1 MKRERCNPF
10 IDAPL
15 TMKRIVLMAVSTI
28 VFVASAIYGTI
39 RGVLGFCSKN
49 KRERRDDF
57 HVMMNKIFRWEL
69 RIHPWLHC
77 DINNPYSEHFE
88 RGAIAICNHQSL
100 LDTLCLLIL
109 SPKLLIVTGK
119 RVWNNPIV
127 KPVLFFADFICV
139 NRSVDDMLE
148 YCRSHIAEGYT
159 IVFFPEG
166 QRSINGRILRFHSGA
181 FYIAKELQA
190 DILPLYLHGT
200 GHVLPL
206 HKAFQNKS
214 KMYIEI
220 GHRINSKDLPTYTD
234 ARLLANFFRRH
245 YELHY
250 EEICKRLEKTDYYA
264 NLIISLYGKIRKK
277 RFAANLL
284 LKYDNFSE
292 WIDIS
297 FNENACIMIDDHT
310 DGVFTLMFALV
321 HPHILIYSIG
331 SSVLNMLCGKC
342 RNLPSNINCFIDE
355 KNRIDLKKSRVYK
368 NLFSVDNLVTVYTEM
383 NINKNFKHYETACS

>member
-159 IVFFPEG
+159 IVFS
-166 QRSINGRILRFHSGA
+166 QKDNDLLMVA
-181 FYIAKELQA
+181 FYDSIQVLFILQKNYKLTFFHC
-190 DILPLYLHGT
+190 IYMEQGMFCLYIKH
-200 GHVLPL
+200 
-206 HKAFQNKS
+206 F
-214 KMYIEI
+214 
-220 GHRINSKDLPTYTD
+220 RIN
-234 ARLLANFFRRH
+234 
-245 YELHY
+245 
-250 EEICKRLEKTDYYA
+250 
-264 NLIISLYGKIRKK
+264 
-277 RFAANLL
+277 
-284 LKYDNFSE
+284 LK
-292 WIDIS
+292 
-297 FNENACIMIDDHT
+297 CI
-310 DGVFTLMFALV
+310 
-321 HPHILIYSIG
+321 
-331 SSVLNMLCGKC
+331 
-342 RNLPSNINCFIDE
+342 
-355 KNRIDLKKSRVYK
+355 LK
-368 NLFSVDNLVTVYTEM
+368 
-383 NINKNFKHYETACS
+383 